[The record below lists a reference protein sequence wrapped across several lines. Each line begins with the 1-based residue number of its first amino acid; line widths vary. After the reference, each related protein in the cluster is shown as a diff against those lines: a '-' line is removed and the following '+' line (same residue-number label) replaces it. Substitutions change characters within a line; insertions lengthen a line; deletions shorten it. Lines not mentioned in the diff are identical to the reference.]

1 MRLSFSTKALGAIAG
16 VAMLSAT
23 MSAPA
28 SAFTLA
34 SPSIGDHFSAGQVDK
49 VWWGWRGGGW
59 GWRGGWGYRPWGW
72 GYRPWGWRGGW
83 GWGPGAF
90 AAGAVV
96 GTAAAAAA
104 YNGCWR
110 RVWGPYGWQWARVC

>member
-1 MRLSFSTKALGAIAG
+1 MRFSFLTKALGAIAG
-16 VAMLSAT
+16 VAMIGAT
-23 MSAPA
+23 MNESA

-34 SPSIGDHFSAGQVDK
+34 SPSIGEQFSTAGHVDK
-49 VWWGWRGGGW
+49 VWWGWRGGG
-59 GWRGGWGYRPWGW
+59 GYGYRGWGYRP
-72 GYRPWGWRGGW
+72 W

-96 GTAAAAAA
+96 GGAAAAAA

-110 RVWGPYGWQWARVC
+110 RVWGPYGWHWARVC